1 MIYWSIQL
9 LRVESNNSKINKYSK
24 GQQRYEQGRDIEKAI
39 LNKYCVLRLCKAPGN
54 IEICHLFSRISGDRY
69 HNKTSIK

>member
-39 LNKYCVLRLCKAPGN
+39 LNKYCVLRLCKLQ
-54 IEICHLFSRISGDRY
+54 EILKYVIYSRESPETATIT
-69 HNKTSIK
+69 KLL